1 MVAASTRLGVSAAWR
16 RQDDEPSWAD
26 IRPAPE
32 TRAIVAEPGSRKI
45 DAGAG
50 AAGEPSAAGVVG
62 WTLVVLALVAGA
74 AVLARRILRRTAL
87 LAGGDAIR
95 VVARRALAPRQDL
108 FLVDVGPRVFLIGS
122 TRDRLVTLGEFARP
136 DEVAQLRA
144 RLAPDGPAEQEF
156 RAAVRETLR
165 EGDRPRPPAS
175 PFAAVAEELS
185 EIRKTVDGWRA

>member
-1 MVAASTRLGVSAAWR
+1 VVAASVRLGVSSRA
-16 RQDDEPSWAD
+16 QDDEPSWAD

-32 TRAIVAEPGSRKI
+32 PRPIVADTGSRKI
-45 DAGAG
+45 DAGGG
-50 AAGEPSAAGVVG
+50 ANEPSAAGVVG

-108 FLVDVGPRVFLIGS
+108 FLVDVGPRVLLIGS